1 MKATRSAV
9 DRVTH
14 VKVKAGHK
22 ILEVGREEIPLACFA
37 SRVQVGAN
45 LNLLRTSSSISGAKA
60 KNLTLR
66 HPMNNSHVSDPSQA
80 FCTIPTPMQ
89 TPQIG
94 RTTRS
99 KLDVRGANTA
109 DERHWRVDSS
119 T

>member
-22 ILEVGREEIPLACFA
+22 ILEVGREEVPLACFA

-80 FCTIPTPMQ
+80 FYAIPTQ
-89 TPQIG
+89 TLALDRQNDQIEASCE
-94 RTTRS
+94 RS
-99 KLDVRGANTA
+99 QYSR
-109 DERHWRVDSS
+109 
-119 T
+119 